1 MESNTSW
8 LPLAHEHRFPMTVL
22 VGQLSSLTKRG
33 NTWRVTM
40 PLSHHSMQKRLL
52 FKKGLLLIYKNLK
65 ILKRLFKEKL
75 SRLTY

>member
-1 MESNTSW
+1 
-8 LPLAHEHRFPMTVL
+8 
-22 VGQLSSLTKRG
+22 
-33 NTWRVTM
+33 
-40 PLSHHSMQKRLL
+40 MQKRLL

>member
-1 MESNTSW
+1 
-8 LPLAHEHRFPMTVL
+8 
-22 VGQLSSLTKRG
+22 
-33 NTWRVTM
+33 M